1 MLTPMTQLAAAWVH
15 DLSPFVLRIS
25 GDFGIRWYGL
35 AYVAGFAI
43 AWLLMR
49 WLARR
54 GFVPIAPE
62 RAADA
67 ILVLGLGAVIGGRL
81 GYILV
86 YQPSLLWTFSPS
98 LPWWDALAITN
109 GGMSSHGG
117 VAGSI
122 IACFI
127 VARTMMTG
135 EHRVLRL
142 TDVIAMCAPIGLGLG
157 RIANFINGELLGRI
171 VARPGE
177 PAPWWAIRYP
187 QEVTERPAEVAEI
200 HSEAIGR
207 LAFQEGVSSY
217 SALLDKLQHGG
228 SDLAARLAPHL
239 NARHPTQVYQ
249 ALAEGLVVFVVVWFA
264 ARAPRRP
271 GIVGSWFLISYGIGR
286 IITEFWRL
294 PDSHLTVAR
303 IAGLSRGQWLSAAMV
318 LAGIVAI
325 VIISRSR
332 MPKVGGWRAQPASL
346 G

>member
-1 MLTPMTQLAAAWVH
+1 MITAMSQVASAWVH

-62 RAADA
+62 RTADA
-67 ILVLGLGAVIGGRL
+67 ILVLGLGAVIGGRV

-98 LPWWDALAITN
+98 IPWWNALAIMG

-117 VAGSI
+117 VLGSI
-122 IACFI
+122 LACFI

-142 TDVIAMCAPIGLGLG
+142 TDVIAMCAPLGLALG
-157 RIANFINGELLGRI
+157 RLANFINGELLGKI
-171 VARPGE
+171 VAGPGQ
-177 PAPWWAIRYP
+177 PAPWWSIRYP

-200 HSEAIGR
+200 HKDAITR
-207 LAFQEGVSSY
+207 IIFEEGVTSY
-217 SALLDKLQHGG
+217 GALLDRLRHGG
-228 SDLAARLAPHL
+228 GDLASRLAPHL
-239 NARHPTQVYQ
+239 NARHPTQLYQ
-249 ALAEGLVVFVVVWFA
+249 ALAEGIAVFVVVWLV
-264 ARAPRRP
+264 ARTPRRP
-271 GIVGSWFLISYGIGR
+271 GIVGSWFLITYGVGR
-286 IITEFWRL
+286 VLTEFWRL

-318 LAGIVAI
+318 LAGIIAI
-325 VIISRSR
+325 VVISRSG
-332 MPKVGGWRAQPASL
+332 MPRVGGWRRRSDSL
-346 G
+346 A